1 MDVGGTNPYSSAV
14 VSSLGPIHG
23 SFSGA
28 QTDGLSSLQQS
39 AEGLVSSDY
48 LDSFKQGKV
57 CLCWEW
63 LRAQI
68 AHGRL
73 ELSRL
78 TIPRRFSSQCRKPY
92 TISKQRERW
101 SEEEHQ
107 RFVEAVKTYG
117 RQWRKIE
124 GEQYPCLLARC

>member
-57 CLCWEW
+57 CLNWEW
-63 LRAQI
+63 LRVQMRTAGSNCQ
-68 AHGRL
+68 AHHPTSL
-73 ELSRL
+73 
-78 TIPRRFSSQCRKPY
+78 FFAVSQALH
-92 TISKQRERW
+92 
-101 SEEEHQ
+101 HQ
-107 RFVEAVKTYG
+107 QT
-117 RQWRKIE
+117 
-124 GEQYPCLLARC
+124 ARTLV